1 MLVGLI
7 GLPQMGQTTGD
18 NHVLPPETKLKN
30 SKTIF
35 KKLCIIFLI
44 ELIK

>member
-7 GLPQMGQTTGD
+7 GLPQMGQSTGD
-18 NHVLPPETKLKN
+18 NHVLPPKTKLKN